1 MNILADTGLWT
12 NAWYYLSWVVPFL
25 FVLGVVVF
33 VHEMGHFL
41 VARYF
46 GVTVETFSVGFGK
59 EIGGFYDRYGTRWR
73 LAWVPLGGYVKFKG
87 DENAASVPSK
97 ESLEGLSEAELQGNF
112 HAKPVAQRAAVVVA
126 GPLANF
132 VLAIVILTA
141 WFIFMGKPIIEPRVF
156 AVEANS
162 AAAEVGFKPG
172 DLILAIDGTT
182 ILSFDDMNRIVT
194 LNAETPLSIAIDRN
208 GEQMT
213 LVATP
218 RLVNRRDPLGGGDVQ
233 VGHLGLGRPII
244 PPRIG
249 TVRPDS
255 AAAEAG
261 IQPGDLI
268 RTIDGEVIRSFEDVQ
283 RIVSQSPE
291 KPLRIAIDRNGEQLT
306 LAATPRPVARKDE
319 SGKDV
324 QVGLLGVSPR
334 EDTVPIK
341 YFGPVGAF
349 QQSLR
354 ETYFWMK
361 QPLIFIQKLTSGQ
374 ASGDQVRG
382 VVGIAQ
388 LSREVAAIG
397 FVELFRWI
405 AIISINIGLLN
416 LFPIPMLDGGH
427 LVFYGIEAI
436 RGRPLS
442 ERTMEIGFRIGFAL
456 VIMLMLFATRND
468 VIHLIR
474 QMG

>member
-1 MNILADTGLWT
+1 MTILADTGLWT

-46 GVTVETFSVGFGK
+46 GVTVETFSIGFGP

-97 ESLEGLSEAELQGNF
+97 ESLAGLSEAERQGNF
-112 HAKPVAQRAAVVVA
+112 HAKPVAQRAAIVAA

-132 VLAIVILTA
+132 ILAVVILTA
-141 WFIFMGKPIIEPRVF
+141 WFVFMGKPILEPRV
-156 AVEANS
+156 ASVEPSS
-162 AAAEVGFKPG
+162 AAAEAGLQPD
-172 DLILAIDGTT
+172 DLVRSIGGSRID
-182 ILSFDDMNRIVT
+182 SFDDIQRIVM
-194 LNAETPLSIAIDRN
+194 LNAETPLSITVERGGQLLN
-208 GEQMT
+208 LE
-213 LVATP
+213 ATP
-218 RLVNRRDPLGGGDVQ
+218 RLKETTDRFGNVVQ
-233 VGHLGLGRPII
+233 I
-244 PPRIG
+244 
-249 TVRPDS
+249 
-255 AAAEAG
+255 
-261 IQPGDLI
+261 
-268 RTIDGEVIRSFEDVQ
+268 
-283 RIVSQSPE
+283 
-291 KPLRIAIDRNGEQLT
+291 
-306 LAATPRPVARKDE
+306 
-319 SGKDV
+319 
-324 QVGLLGVSPR
+324 GLLGIGRKNENV
-334 EDTVPIK
+334 TFK
-341 YFGPVGAF
+341 HFGPVEAF
-349 QQSLR
+349 SQSLS

-361 QPLIFIQKLTSGQ
+361 QPLIFIKKLAIGQ

-388 LSREVAAIG
+388 LSREVASIG

-427 LVFYGIEAI
+427 LMFYGIEAI

>member
-1 MNILADTGLWT
+1 MTMLADAGLWT
-12 NAWYYLSWVVPFL
+12 TAWYYLSWVVPFL

-46 GVTVETFSVGFGK
+46 GVTVETFSIGFGP

-97 ESLEGLSEAELQGNF
+97 ESLEGLSEAERQGNF
-112 HAKPVAQRAAVVVA
+112 HAKPVAQRAAVVAA
-126 GPLANF
+126 GPIANF
-132 VLAIVILTA
+132 ILAIVILTA
-141 WFIFMGKPIIEPRVF
+141 WFIFMGKPILEPRV
-156 AVEANS
+156 ATVEPSS
-162 AAAEVGFKPG
+162 AAAEAGFQPD
-172 DLILAIDGTT
+172 DLIRSIGGSRID
-182 ILSFDDMNRIVT
+182 SFDDIQRIVM
-194 LNAETPLSIAIDRN
+194 LNAETPLSIQVERS
-208 GEQMT
+208 GQMLT
-213 LVATP
+213 LEATP
-218 RLVNRRDPLGGGDVQ
+218 RLKETKDRFGNVVQ
-233 VGHLGLGRPII
+233 I
-244 PPRIG
+244 
-249 TVRPDS
+249 
-255 AAAEAG
+255 
-261 IQPGDLI
+261 
-268 RTIDGEVIRSFEDVQ
+268 
-283 RIVSQSPE
+283 
-291 KPLRIAIDRNGEQLT
+291 
-306 LAATPRPVARKDE
+306 
-319 SGKDV
+319 
-324 QVGLLGVSPR
+324 GLLGIGRKTENVTFR
-334 EDTVPIK
+334 Q
-341 YFGPVGAF
+341 FGPVEAF
-349 QQSLR
+349 SQSLS

-361 QPLIFIQKLTSGQ
+361 QPLIFIKKLAIGQ

-388 LSREVAAIG
+388 LSREVASIG

>member
-1 MNILADTGLWT
+1 MTNLADTAMWT
-12 NAWYYLSWVVPFL
+12 GAWYYLSWVVPFL

-41 VARYF
+41 VARFF
-46 GVTVETFSVGFGK
+46 GVSVEAFSIGFGP

-87 DENAASVPSK
+87 DENAASVPSQGD
-97 ESLEGLSEAELQGNF
+97 LAALSPEERAGNF
-112 HAKPVAQRAAVVVA
+112 HAKPVYQRAAVVAA

-132 VLAIVILTA
+132 LLAIVILTA
-141 WFIFMGKPIIEPRVF
+141 WFIFMGKPILEPRV
-156 AVEANS
+156 ATVE
-162 AAAEVGFKPG
+162 
-172 DLILAIDGTT
+172 
-182 ILSFDDMNRIVT
+182 
-194 LNAETPLSIAIDRN
+194 
-208 GEQMT
+208 
-213 LVATP
+213 
-218 RLVNRRDPLGGGDVQ
+218 
-233 VGHLGLGRPII
+233 
-244 PPRIG
+244 
-249 TVRPDS
+249 PDS

-261 IQPGDLI
+261 FQPGDVI
-268 RTIDGEVIRSFEDVQ
+268 RGIDGTNIQSFDDIQ
-283 RIVSQSPE
+283 RIVMLNAE
-291 KPLRIAIDRNGEQLT
+291 TPLHVTVDRNGQPLT
-306 LAATPRPVARKDE
+306 LVATPKLKETKDRF
-319 SGKDV
+319 GNLV
-324 QVGLLGVSPR
+324 QIGLLGIGR
-334 EDTVPIK
+334 KNEDVTYK
-341 YFGPVGAF
+341 QFGPVEAF
-349 QQSLR
+349 SQSLS

-361 QPLIFIQKLTSGQ
+361 QPLVFIQKLAVGQ

-388 LSREVAAIG
+388 LSREVASIG

-427 LVFYGIEAI
+427 LLFYGIEAI

-442 ERTMEIGFRIGFAL
+442 ERVMEIGFRIGFAL

>member
-1 MNILADTGLWT
+1 MTTVAVAGLGT
-12 NAWYYLSWVVPFL
+12 DAWYYLSWVLPFL

-46 GVTVETFSVGFGK
+46 GVTVETFSIGFGP

-97 ESLEGLSEAELQGNF
+97 GSIDALSDAERQGNF
-112 HAKPVAQRAAVVVA
+112 HAKPVAQRAAVVAA
-126 GPLANF
+126 GPIANF
-132 VLAIVILTA
+132 ILAIVILTL
-141 WFIFMGKPIIEPRVF
+141 WFTFMGKPILEPRV
-156 AVEANS
+156 ATVEPNS
-162 AAAEVGFKPG
+162 AAAEAGLLPD
-172 DLILAIDGTT
+172 DLIRDIGGSRID
-182 ILSFDDMNRIVT
+182 SFDDIQRIVM
-194 LNAETPLSIAIDRN
+194 LNAETPLSIVIERQ
-208 GEQMT
+208 GRT
-213 LVATP
+213 LNLEATP
-218 RLVNRRDPLGGGDVQ
+218 RLKE
-233 VGHLGLGRPII
+233 I
-244 PPRIG
+244 
-249 TVRPDS
+249 
-255 AAAEAG
+255 
-261 IQPGDLI
+261 
-268 RTIDGEVIRSFEDVQ
+268 
-283 RIVSQSPE
+283 
-291 KPLRIAIDRNGEQLT
+291 
-306 LAATPRPVARKDE
+306 KDKFGNE
-319 SGKDV
+319 MKI
-324 QVGLLGVSPR
+324 GLLGVGR
-334 EDTVPIK
+334 KNENLTYK
-341 YFGPVGAF
+341 QFGPIEAF
-349 QQSLR
+349 SQSLS

-361 QPLIFIQKLTSGQ
+361 QPLVFIQKLAIGQ

-388 LSREVAAIG
+388 LSREVASIG

-427 LVFYGIEAI
+427 LMFYGIEAI

-456 VIMLMLFATRND
+456 VIMLMIFATRND

>member
-1 MNILADTGLWT
+1 MTDLADTSLWAD
-12 NAWYYLSWVVPFL
+12 AWYYLSWVIPFL

-46 GVTVETFSVGFGK
+46 GVTVETFSVGFGP

-87 DENAASVPSK
+87 DENAASVPSQGDIS
-97 ESLEGLSEAELQGNF
+97 SLSAEERSGNF
-112 HAKPVAQRAAVVVA
+112 HAKPVGQRAAVVAA
-126 GPLANF
+126 GPIANF
-132 VLAIVILTA
+132 ILAIVILTA
-141 WFIFMGKPIIEPRVF
+141 WFMFMGKPILEPRV
-156 AVEANS
+156 ATVEPDS
-162 AAAEVGFKPG
+162 AAAAAGFQPG
-172 DLILAIDGTT
+172 DVIRSIDGST
-182 ILSFDDMNRIVT
+182 IQSFDDIQRIVM
-194 LNAETPLSIAIDRN
+194 LNAETPLQVAVERD
-208 GEQMT
+208 GQPLT
-213 LVATP
+213 LEATP
-218 RLVNRRDPLGGGDVQ
+218 RLKETTDRFGNVVQ
-233 VGHLGLGRPII
+233 I
-244 PPRIG
+244 
-249 TVRPDS
+249 
-255 AAAEAG
+255 
-261 IQPGDLI
+261 
-268 RTIDGEVIRSFEDVQ
+268 
-283 RIVSQSPE
+283 
-291 KPLRIAIDRNGEQLT
+291 
-306 LAATPRPVARKDE
+306 
-319 SGKDV
+319 
-324 QVGLLGVSPR
+324 GLLGIGR
-334 EDTVPIK
+334 KNEDVTFR
-341 YFGPVGAF
+341 YFGPVEAF
-349 QQSLR
+349 SQSLS

-361 QPLIFIQKLTSGQ
+361 QPLIFIQKLTVGQ

-388 LSREVAAIG
+388 LSREVASIG

-442 ERTMEIGFRIGFAL
+442 ERVMEIGFRIGFVL

>member
-1 MNILADTGLWT
+1 MTILAETGLWT
-12 NAWYYLSWVVPFL
+12 TAWYYLSWVVPFL

-46 GVTVETFSVGFGK
+46 GVTVETFSIGFGP
-59 EIGGFYDRYGTRWR
+59 EVGGFYDRHGTRWR

-87 DENAASVPSK
+87 DENAASVPSQGD
-97 ESLEGLSEAELQGNF
+97 LARLSEEERRGNF
-112 HAKPVAQRAAVVVA
+112 HAKPVGQRAAVVAA
-126 GPLANF
+126 GPIANF
-132 VLAIVILTA
+132 ILAIVILTV
-141 WFIFMGKPIIEPRVF
+141 WFMTMGKPILEPRV
-156 AVEANS
+156 ASVE
-162 AAAEVGFKPG
+162 PG
-172 DLILAIDGTT
+172 
-182 ILSFDDMNRIVT
+182 
-194 LNAETPLSIAIDRN
+194 
-208 GEQMT
+208 
-213 LVATP
+213 
-218 RLVNRRDPLGGGDVQ
+218 
-233 VGHLGLGRPII
+233 
-244 PPRIG
+244 
-249 TVRPDS
+249 S

-261 IQPGDLI
+261 FQPGDLI
-268 RTIDGEVIRSFEDVQ
+268 RSIGGSSIQSFDDIQ
-283 RIVSQSPE
+283 RIVMLNAETQLS
-291 KPLRIAIDRNGEQLT
+291 ITVDRNGQPMTFE
-306 LAATPRPVARKDE
+306 ATPRLKETKDRF
-319 SGKDV
+319 GNMVKI
-324 QVGLLGVSPR
+324 GLLGIGR
-334 EDTVPIK
+334 KNEDVTFK
-341 YFGPVGAF
+341 QFGPVEAF
-349 QQSLR
+349 SQSLS

-361 QPLIFIQKLTSGQ
+361 QPLIFIQKLAIGQ
-374 ASGDQVRG
+374 ASGEEVRG

-388 LSREVAAIG
+388 LSREVASIG

-442 ERTMEIGFRIGFAL
+442 ERVMEIGFRIGFAL

>member
-1 MNILADTGLWT
+1 MTTLADGGLWT

-41 VARYF
+41 MARFF
-46 GVTVETFSVGFGK
+46 GVTVETFSIGFGP
-59 EIGGFYDRYGTRWR
+59 EIGGFFDRYGTRWR

-97 ESLEGLSEAELQGNF
+97 ESLASLSAAEREGNF
-112 HAKPVAQRAAVVVA
+112 HAKPVAQRAAVVAA
-126 GPLANF
+126 GPVANLILA
-132 VLAIVILTA
+132 VVILTA
-141 WFIFMGKPIIEPRVF
+141 WFMFMGKPILEPRV
-156 AVEANS
+156 ATVEPGS
-162 AAAEVGFKPG
+162 AAAEAGFEPEDIIRSIG
-172 DLILAIDGTT
+172 GSRID
-182 ILSFDDMNRIVT
+182 SFDDIQRIVM
-194 LNAETPLSIAIDRN
+194 LNAETPLSITVERGA
-208 GEQMT
+208 QT
-213 LVATP
+213 LTLEATP
-218 RLVNRRDPLGGGDVQ
+218 RLKETKDRFGN
-233 VGHLGLGRPII
+233 
-244 PPRIG
+244 
-249 TVRPDS
+249 
-255 AAAEAG
+255 
-261 IQPGDLI
+261 
-268 RTIDGEVIRSFEDVQ
+268 EVKI
-283 RIVSQSPE
+283 
-291 KPLRIAIDRNGEQLT
+291 
-306 LAATPRPVARKDE
+306 
-319 SGKDV
+319 
-324 QVGLLGVSPR
+324 GLLGIGRKNENVTFR
-334 EDTVPIK
+334 Q
-341 YFGPVGAF
+341 FGPIEAF
-349 QQSLR
+349 SQSLS

-361 QPLIFIQKLTSGQ
+361 QPLIFIKKLAIGQ

-388 LSREVAAIG
+388 LSREVASIG

-405 AIISINIGLLN
+405 AIISVNIGLLN

-427 LVFYGIEAI
+427 LLFYGIEAI

>member
-1 MNILADTGLWT
+1 MTMLAETGLWT

-33 VHEMGHFL
+33 VHEMGHFM

-46 GVTVETFSVGFGK
+46 GVTVEAFSIGFGP
-59 EIGGFYDRYGTRWR
+59 EIAGFYDRYGTRWR
-73 LAWVPLGGYVKFKG
+73 LACIPLGGYVKFKG

-97 ESLEGLSEAELQGNF
+97 ESLAAMSEAERQGNF

-126 GPLANF
+126 GPVANLLLA
-132 VLAIVILTA
+132 LVILTA
-141 WFIFMGKPIIEPRVF
+141 WFMIMGKPILEPRV
-156 AVEANS
+156 ATVEPN
-162 AAAEVGFKPG
+162 
-172 DLILAIDGTT
+172 
-182 ILSFDDMNRIVT
+182 
-194 LNAETPLSIAIDRN
+194 
-208 GEQMT
+208 
-213 LVATP
+213 
-218 RLVNRRDPLGGGDVQ
+218 
-233 VGHLGLGRPII
+233 
-244 PPRIG
+244 
-249 TVRPDS
+249 S

-261 IQPGDLI
+261 IQPDDLI
-268 RTIDGEVIRSFEDVQ
+268 RSIGGSRIDSFDDIQ
-283 RIVSQSPE
+283 RIVMLNAQT
-291 KPLRIAIDRNGEQLT
+291 PLSLTVDRHGQTLT
-306 LAATPRPVARKDE
+306 LEATPRLKEATDRFGNV
-319 SGKDV
+319 V
-324 QVGLLGVSPR
+324 QIGLLGIGRKNENV
-334 EDTVPIK
+334 TFK
-341 YFGPVGAF
+341 HFGPVGAVSE
-349 QQSLR
+349 SLS

-361 QPLIFIQKLTSGQ
+361 QPLIFIKKLAIGQ

-388 LSREVAAIG
+388 LSREVASIG
-397 FVELFRWI
+397 FIELFRWI

-427 LVFYGIEAI
+427 LLFYGIEAI

-468 VIHLIR
+468 VIHILR

>member
-1 MNILADTGLWT
+1 MTTLADGGLWT

-41 VARYF
+41 MARFF
-46 GVTVETFSVGFGK
+46 GVTVETFSIGFGP
-59 EIGGFYDRYGTRWR
+59 EIGGFFDRYGTRWR

-97 ESLEGLSEAELQGNF
+97 ESLASLSAAEREGNF
-112 HAKPVAQRAAVVVA
+112 HAKPVAQRAAVVAA
-126 GPLANF
+126 GPIANLI
-132 VLAIVILTA
+132 LAIVILTA
-141 WFIFMGKPIIEPRVF
+141 WFMFMGKPILEPRV
-156 AVEANS
+156 ATVEPGS
-162 AAAEVGFKPG
+162 AAAEAGFQPEDIIRSIG
-172 DLILAIDGTT
+172 GSRID
-182 ILSFDDMNRIVT
+182 SFDDIQRIVM
-194 LNAETPLSIAIDRN
+194 LNAETPLSITVERGA
-208 GEQMT
+208 QT
-213 LVATP
+213 LTLEATP
-218 RLVNRRDPLGGGDVQ
+218 RLKETKDRFGN
-233 VGHLGLGRPII
+233 
-244 PPRIG
+244 
-249 TVRPDS
+249 
-255 AAAEAG
+255 
-261 IQPGDLI
+261 
-268 RTIDGEVIRSFEDVQ
+268 EVKI
-283 RIVSQSPE
+283 
-291 KPLRIAIDRNGEQLT
+291 
-306 LAATPRPVARKDE
+306 
-319 SGKDV
+319 
-324 QVGLLGVSPR
+324 GLLGIGRKNENVTFR
-334 EDTVPIK
+334 Q
-341 YFGPVGAF
+341 FGPLEAF
-349 QQSLR
+349 SQSLS

-361 QPLIFIQKLTSGQ
+361 QPLIFIKKLAIGQ

-388 LSREVAAIG
+388 LSREVASIG

-405 AIISINIGLLN
+405 AIISVNIGLLN

-427 LVFYGIEAI
+427 LLFYGIEAI

>member
-1 MNILADTGLWT
+1 MTMLADTGLWT
-12 NAWYYLSWVVPFL
+12 TAWYYLSWVVPFL

-46 GVTVETFSVGFGK
+46 GVTVETFSIGFGP

-97 ESLEGLSEAELQGNF
+97 ESLEGLSEAERQGNF
-112 HAKPVAQRAAVVVA
+112 HAKPVAQRAAVVAA
-126 GPLANF
+126 GPIANF
-132 VLAIVILTA
+132 ILAIVILTA
-141 WFIFMGKPIIEPRVF
+141 WFIFMGKPILEPRI
-156 AVEANS
+156 ATVEPSS
-162 AAAEVGFKPG
+162 AAAEAGFQPD
-172 DLILAIDGTT
+172 DLIRSIGGSRVD
-182 ILSFDDMNRIVT
+182 SFDDIQRIVM
-194 LNAETPLSIAIDRN
+194 LNAETPLSIQVER
-208 GEQMT
+208 GGQMLT
-213 LVATP
+213 LEATP
-218 RLVNRRDPLGGGDVQ
+218 RLKETKDRFGNVVQ
-233 VGHLGLGRPII
+233 I
-244 PPRIG
+244 
-249 TVRPDS
+249 
-255 AAAEAG
+255 
-261 IQPGDLI
+261 
-268 RTIDGEVIRSFEDVQ
+268 
-283 RIVSQSPE
+283 
-291 KPLRIAIDRNGEQLT
+291 
-306 LAATPRPVARKDE
+306 
-319 SGKDV
+319 
-324 QVGLLGVSPR
+324 GLLGIGRKNENVTFR
-334 EDTVPIK
+334 Q
-341 YFGPVGAF
+341 FGPVEAF
-349 QQSLR
+349 SQSLS

-361 QPLIFIQKLTSGQ
+361 QPLIFIKKLAIGQ

-388 LSREVAAIG
+388 LSREVASIG